1 MQDSAAHAVP
11 WRIQSELADK
21 KIFTIG
27 ILPEDPLTPFHPPV
41 RRTLNNTT
49 SALAASGHKIVH
61 LPHNPATSA
70 LRGGQ
75 LALDTYVIDPSATSI
90 RHIMASGEPIV
101 PSASLVLNEL
111 PPKKFGILELAA
123 LNVEIDEYRQAWL
136 EIFRTERLDVVIAPG
151 AQCTAVPH
159 DTFYLP
165 HFTAMWNLLDV
176 SLWRV
181 ECCSWRLLIASLVP
195 RLYHPIRSG
204 IQGLRRR
211 TI

>member
-90 RHIMASGEPIV
+90 RHIMDSGEPIV

-123 LNVEIDEYRQAWL
+123 LNVEIDDY
-136 EIFRTERLDVVIAPG
+136 
-151 AQCTAVPH
+151 
-159 DTFYLP
+159 TFYLP

>member
-11 WRIQSELADK
+11 WRIESELADK
-21 KIFTIG
+21 KILTIG
-27 ILPEDPLTPFHPPV
+27 VLPEDPLTPFHPPV
-41 RRTLNNTT
+41 RRTLNNAA
-49 SALAASGHKIVH
+49 SALAAAGHKIVH
-61 LPHNPATSA
+61 LPRNPTTTA

-75 LALDTYVIDPSATSI
+75 LALDTYHIDPSETSI
-90 RHIMASGEPIV
+90 RHIRNSGEPII
-101 PSASLVLNEL
+101 PSVSLVLNGS
-111 PPKKFGILELAA
+111 PSKKFGILELAA
-123 LNVEIDEYRQAWL
+123 LNVEIYEYRQAWL
-136 EIFRTERLDVVIAPG
+136 EIFRTEKLDVVIAPA

-181 ECCSWRLLIASLVP
+181 ECYSWRLLITVLVP
-195 RLYHPIRSG
+195 CLYHPIRSG
-204 IQGLRRR
+204 VQGLRCR